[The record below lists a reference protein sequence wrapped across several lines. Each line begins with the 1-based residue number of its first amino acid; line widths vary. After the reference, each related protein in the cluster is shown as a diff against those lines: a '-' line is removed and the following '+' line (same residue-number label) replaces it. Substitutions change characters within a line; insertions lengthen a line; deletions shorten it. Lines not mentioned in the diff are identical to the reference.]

1 MAKNPYEVLGLKP
14 GATEE
19 EIKAAYRELVKKYH
33 PDRYQDNPLNDLAE
47 DKMREINEAYETLMA
62 GAKGPKNRGGAQYGP
77 GSSRG
82 SYGGAQYGPGSSR
95 GGAQYGPGSS
105 RGYNGGPYYGGGTDD
120 GDQNPYSGDNA
131 AEFREVRKSID
142 RGDLRDAEVRLTRSA
157 TRNAEWYYLFGV
169 LNIRR
174 GWYNEG
180 MQGLQTAVSMDPQNY
195 EYRNTLNSVMAQTQ
209 AYQSRSYG
217 QGYGGAE
224 RAFCYGMQCYCCA
237 DMCCDCI

>member
-1 MAKNPYEVLGLKP
+1 MASNPYEVLGLKP

-47 DKMREINEAYETLMA
+47 EKMREINEAYETLMA
-62 GAKGPKNRGGAQYGP
+62 GAKGSKKRGGTQYGP

-82 SYGGAQYGPGSSR
+82 YS

-105 RGYNGGPYYGGGTDD
+105 RGYNGGPFYGGGSRYGSDPGSYVGDD
-120 GDQNPYSGDNA
+120 E

-142 RGDLRDAEVRLTRSA
+142 RGDLRDAESRLNRTATRS
-157 TRNAEWYYLFGV
+157 AEWYYLFGV

-180 MQGLQTAVSMDPQNY
+180 LQGLQTAVNMDPQNY
-195 EYRNTLNSVMAQTQ
+195 EYRNTLNSIMAQTQ
-209 AYQSRSYG
+209 SYRSGSYG
-217 QGYGGAE
+217 RGYGDAE
-224 RAFCYGMQCYCCA
+224 RMFCYGLQCYCCA
-237 DMCCDCI
+237 DLCCDCI

>member
-1 MAKNPYEVLGLKP
+1 MAKSPYEVLGLKP

-47 DKMREINEAYETLMA
+47 EKMREINEAYETLMS
-62 GAKGPKNRGGAQYGP
+62 GAKGPKNQRDG
-77 GSSRG
+77 R
-82 SYGGAQYGPGSSR
+82 
-95 GGAQYGPGSS
+95 YGPGSS
-105 RGYNGGPYYGGGTDD
+105 RGYNGGPNYGGGSETYSSYTGDD
-120 GDQNPYSGDNA
+120 A

-142 RGDLRDAEVRLTRSA
+142 RGDLRDAERRLRRTG

-180 MQGLQTAVSMDPQNY
+180 LQGLQTAVNMDPQNY
-195 EYRNTLNSVMAQTQ
+195 EYRNTLNSIMAQTQ
-209 AYQSRSYG
+209 NYRMNSYG
-217 QGYGGAE
+217 RGYDDVN
-224 RAFCYGMQCYCCA
+224 RAFCYGLQCYCCLDA
-237 DMCCDCI
+237 CCDCF

>member
-1 MAKNPYEVLGLKP
+1 MARNPYEVLGLKP

-33 PDRYQDNPLNDLAE
+33 PDRYMDNPLNDLAE
-47 DKMREINEAYETLMA
+47 EKMREINEAYETLMG
-62 GAKGPKNRGGAQYGP
+62 GAKGSRNRGGTQYGP

-82 SYGGAQYGPGSSR
+82 YN

-105 RGYNGGPYYGGGTDD
+105 RGYNGGPSYGGGAAY
-120 GDQNPYSGDNA
+120 GGGSSYSGGANA
-131 AEFREVRKSID
+131 SAGSSEEEFREVRKSID
-142 RGDLRDAEVRLTRSA
+142 RGDLRDAEMRLGRVG

-180 MQGLQTAVSMDPQNY
+180 MQGLQTAVSMEPQNY
-195 EYRNTLNSVMAQTQ
+195 EYRNTLNSVIAQSQ
-209 AYQSRSYG
+209 AYQANSYRH
-217 QGYGGAE
+217 GYNDSQ
-224 RAFCYGMQCYCCA
+224 RMFCYGLQCYCCA